1 MKHVTNPQLI
11 DPAISA
17 RLQKAMDQLCSA
29 VIMVEA
35 GRSCL
40 AVAEQLESIEAM
52 VAEAKR
58 ELIND
63 HIDRFLLDAAQG
75 SRRRSAEMLDEVK
88 ALTRFL

>member
-1 MKHVTNPQLI
+1 MKHVTNLQLI

-17 RLQKAMDQLCSA
+17 RLQRAVDQLCS
-29 VIMVEA
+29 VVVMVET

-40 AVAEQLESIEAM
+40 AVAEQLDAIEAM

-63 HIDRFLLDAAQG
+63 HIDRFLLDAAEG
-75 SRRRSAEMLDEVK
+75 SRRRSAQMLDEVK
-88 ALTRFL
+88 ALTRYL